1 MTNDTNVAIYCRVST
16 EEQAL
21 MGHSIKAQQDKL
33 TQYCQAMGLN
43 IYKVYIDEGV
53 SGGKPLHS
61 RKAGKDLADDIKQNK
76 ITHIFS
82 YSLSRLFRDL
92 VDGLTNIRLWDKK
105 GISLVLLDVGGSLLD
120 TSSAMGKMMLSV
132 MLACNELEKNLVGE
146 RVSLVHQNKIANKK
160 VWTRSVYGYN
170 RSGDDLI
177 PNDYELGVVSKMKAW
192 RSSGYSYQR
201 IANILNRASVPTKE
215 GKSWFPM
222 SIKQVLGNTIHHQI
236 AS

>member
-1 MTNDTNVAIYCRVST
+1 
-16 EEQAL
+16 
-21 MGHSIKAQQDKL
+21 MGHSIQAQIDKL
-33 TQYCQAMGLN
+33 TKYCEAMGLN
-43 IYKVYIDEGV
+43 IYKVYTDEGV
-53 SGGKPLHS
+53 SGGKPLES
-61 RKAGKDLADDIKQNK
+61 RKAGKDLANDIKQNK
-76 ITHIFS
+76 ITHIIS

-132 MLACNELEKNLVGE
+132 MLACNELERNLVGE

-170 RSGDDLI
+170 RAGDDLV
-177 PNDYELGVVSKMKAW
+177 PNDYELAIVSKMKAW

-222 SIKQVLGNTIHHQI
+222 SIKQVLGNTIHHQM